1 MTAPAAPGIFRA
13 TALAD
18 LVLVDDDGRPAR
30 VGDAWRDRPVILAF
44 LRHYG

>member
-1 MTAPAAPGIFRA
+1 MTAPAAPLLDRA
-13 TALAD
+13 SALAD

-30 VGDAWRDRPVILAF
+30 VGDAWKDRPVVLTF

>member
-1 MTAPAAPGIFRA
+1 MSDDRVL
-13 TALAD
+13 ALGT

-30 VGDAWRDRPVILAF
+30 VGDVWKDRAVVLTF

>member
-1 MTAPAAPGIFRA
+1 MTTESA
-13 TALAD
+13 TELGR

-30 VGDAWRDRPVILAF
+30 VGDVWADHPVVLTY